1 MTAPASRP
9 LRWLTAGLLFA
20 AAGLSIAL
28 PFVSATLLTI
38 GIGGVAI
45 AAGVAQLIRLTG
57 SGSLSDRV
65 FRGFSALLYIGT
77 GVWILL
83 NPVGSEVSL
92 TLFVGLLV
100 AFEGVMELAAA
111 AASAVPARGLVLI
124 DGLITTLL
132 GGLLV
137 AQWPSDSLWAL
148 GTLFGVALALS
159 AVNLLTAPAS
169 AAEAA
174 SPS

>member
-1 MTAPASRP
+1 LTAPASRP

-77 GVWILL
+77 AF
-83 NPVGSEVSL
+83 GSCSIRW
-92 TLFVGLLV
+92 
-100 AFEGVMELAAA
+100 AA
-111 AASAVPARGLVLI
+111 R
-124 DGLITTLL
+124 
-132 GGLLV
+132 
-137 AQWPSDSLWAL
+137 
-148 GTLFGVALALS
+148 
-159 AVNLLTAPAS
+159 
-169 AAEAA
+169 
-174 SPS
+174 